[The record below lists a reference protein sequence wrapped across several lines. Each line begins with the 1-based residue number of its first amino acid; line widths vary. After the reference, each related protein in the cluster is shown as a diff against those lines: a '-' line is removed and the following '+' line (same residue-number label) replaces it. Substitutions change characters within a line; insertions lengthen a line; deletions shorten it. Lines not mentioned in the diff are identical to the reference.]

1 MTRAGELRRD
11 IDAIKDHFRKPQER
25 VPANPGYDIS
35 GLSVPAEVLR
45 ALVVALAGGHTLY
58 VRRPGHDFD
67 SLLLRCAELLP
78 PLDDEEAEV
87 LQVLEENDEYAEE
100 QIAPRWFPPFHRLS
114 TLTQFGVDVPG
125 NLRASLF
132 GPPSRPWVP
141 GLCSLS
147 HRGVLHVP
155 DLPRIDPE
163 TRRLLWKAWREA
175 QVPMRGGFHYPAD
188 FIFVADGAE
197 CPQEPF
203 SLNLPWEGS
212 EVKIGG
218 VAGELRASIAAA
230 RAAQVRRKQLN
241 GRKPFVSD
249 HFEPGIDD
257 DAKDHIRLLAK
268 GPWTNLHI
276 HHVIT
281 VARTIADLAGSAQIC
296 GEHAAE
302 AVRLT
307 RSAREPLQLIPSPRP
322 RQG

>member
-11 IDAIKDHFRKPQER
+11 IGTIKDHFRKPQER

-35 GLSVPAEVLR
+35 GLSVPVEVLR

-58 VRRPGHDFD
+58 VRAPGRDFD

-78 PLDDEEAEV
+78 PLDDEDAEM

-163 TRRLLWKAWREA
+163 TRRLLWRAWRDT
-175 QVPMRGGFHYPAD
+175 QVPMRGGVRYPAD
-188 FIFVADGAE
+188 FTLVADGAE
-197 CPQEPF
+197 WPQEPF
-203 SLNLPWEGS
+203 SLVLPWEGS
-212 EVKIGG
+212 ESPIGD
-218 VAGELRASIAAA
+218 VADDLRDAIAAA
-230 RAAQVRRKQLN
+230 HAAQVDRGQAVPNARTATAAFARMTRSAHDEL
-241 GRKPFVSD
+241 
-249 HFEPGIDD
+249 
-257 DAKDHIRLLAK
+257 RLLGEVPAAK
-268 GPWTNLHI
+268 LA
-276 HHVIT
+276 V
-281 VARTIADLAGSAQIC
+281 VARTVADLDGDREVSPA
-296 GEHAAE
+296 HVAE
-302 AVRLT
+302 AFRLT
-307 RSAREPLQLIPSPRP
+307 RGARS
-322 RQG
+322 

>member
-1 MTRAGELRRD
+1 MTRADELRRD
-11 IDAIKDHFRKPQER
+11 IATIKDRFRKPVER
-25 VPANPGYDIS
+25 VAAKPGYDIS
-35 GLSVPAEVLR
+35 GLRVPAEVLR
-45 ALVVALAGGHTLY
+45 ALVVALAGGHSLY
-58 VRRPGHDFD
+58 VRSPGRDFD

-78 PLDDEEAEV
+78 PLDDEDAEV
-87 LQVLEENDEYAEE
+87 LQVLEDQRSGA
-100 QIAPRWFPPFHRLS
+100 ASSRCSSLFPPFHRLA
-114 TLTQFGVDVPG
+114 TMTQFGVEVPG
-125 NLRASLF
+125 NLRSRLF